1 MRRLLTKKNKKLKQT
16 VTSILLMKEALY
28 RESNKAAKAM
38 SSQVFQTF

>member
-38 SSQVFQTF
+38 SNQVFQTF